1 MKTILILSLVCLTFS
16 VWGPVD
22 KIKNSQTSESCNPGY
37 TTPDSLSDCVDLNLQ
52 LTNEDTGKT
61 EYADRCCFMRFQYY
75 GKSTKSCVPLTEEL
89 YMDITDT
96 IRKLEDDCTKELYE
110 DSNIEGG
117 RCKIYQ
123 LDCAA
128 SNIKFL
134 SFAILLLALLF

>member
-1 MKTILILSLVCLTFS
+1 MKAILILSLVCLTFS

-37 TTPDSLSDCVDLNLQ
+37 TTPDSLSDCVDLSLNYQ
-52 LTNEDTGKT
+52 NDNGKVR
-61 EYADRCCFMRFQYY
+61 YADRCCFLRYQNN
-75 GKSTKSCVPLTEEL
+75 GVETKRCFPLKEEY
-89 YMDITDT
+89 YMDITES
-96 IRKLEDDCTKELYE
+96 IRQLEDQCTEE
-110 DSNIEGG
+110 ENGENEEGK

-134 SFAILLLALLF
+134 SFAILLLAFLF